1 MLPAQAS
8 HSSGFWWLNL
18 FGVSWYTSAFLS
30 PSSWQWDRRM
40 MKIAAVSRC
49 FAVRWQQQTQG
60 EEEVLEPA
68 WLLPQVCWEG
78 AAGSAWM

>member
-1 MLPAQAS
+1 
-8 HSSGFWWLNL
+8 
-18 FGVSWYTSAFLS
+18 
-30 PSSWQWDRRM
+30 

-60 EEEVLEPA
+60 EEEVLEPG